1 MQVYTPFYT
10 TSKEKIF
17 DTSQLTS
24 GIYFLIIRSKNEIKK
39 REKRHLNTFL
49 YSNKKYCDVNI
60 FHCVQSC

>member
-39 REKRHLNTFL
+39 RERIIITK
-49 YSNKKYCDVNI
+49 
-60 FHCVQSC
+60 